1 MKLLT
6 VMSRVCCNICSCV
19 DAKLGVFHYRSDKGQ
34 YKLNYT
40 AAQQACT
47 THRASLAT
55 YNQLSYA
62 QQVSEHNINTHYSN
76 L

>member
-1 MKLLT
+1 MMLSSG
-6 VMSRVCCNICSCV
+6 VFCP
-19 DAKLGVFHYRSDKGQ
+19 DATLGVFHYRSEEGQ

-47 THRASLAT
+47 AEGGRLAT

-62 QQVSEHNINTHYSN
+62 QQVSEHITPFHGDM
-76 L
+76 